1 MAESGRLKIQ
11 QGKLLPSISQ
21 CVNWKSGKIYCT
33 LRMQYVP
40 LLSLNNYASYII
52 NNPFFSQR
60 PSLANKTTNKIQNF
74 YEKVEIR
81 WKCIFRFFDGAYR
94 HQIICSTGL
103 ETGCKPVLF
112 ELAPRL
118 WSRFLFPESEKT
130 KRKLHTL
137 QHKDS
142 NDRQVQRFELL

>member
-1 MAESGRLKIQ
+1 MKAQEIVDEGHALYILTSVGSAEKGRKSKKIEA
-11 QGKLLPSISQ
+11 K
-21 CVNWKSGKIYCT
+21 K
-33 LRMQYVP
+33 
-40 LLSLNNYASYII
+40 
-52 NNPFFSQR
+52 FF
-60 PSLANKTTNKIQNF
+60 F
-74 YEKVEIR
+74 
-81 WKCIFRFFDGAYR
+81 
-94 HQIICSTGL
+94 TGL

-142 NDRQVQRFELL
+142 NDRQLKVQRYDLL